1 LIVHAILIA
10 LAVVGFSASPA
21 LAGPLGGLFALLA
34 TPAMGTLSIG
44 GGILGSLAVRL
55 VTSVALSALSR
66 ALQPRPPVTGIR
78 TEQTLAGAVHPETF
92 ILGKYATGG
101 VLMAPPMTHG
111 RAGRTPNAYLN
122 YVVELAG
129 IPGHTLTG
137 IFVDGEEVDI
147 LPDDPHEDYGQ
158 RLGGRFLGRA
168 WVRYHDGTQTSA
180 DAMLLAKY
188 PAPYIRPWPST
199 MVAPGICYAVLTF
212 LFDRDVYQSL
222 PQVRF
227 VLQGLPL
234 IDPRTGT
241 AAQTDNPVV
250 MLYNLYR
257 GITLPSGDVWGGGV
271 PADDLPQAAW
281 AAAADACDATVTVGA
296 GTQPRYR
303 AGYEVTVQDEPF
315 AVVDELAKAC
325 GGVLI
330 ETGGVW
336 VPRVGGPG
344 LPVLFVTDD
353 DIIAGESEEYDPFP
367 EQIYNA
373 ITATFPSPASQWA
386 VVETPPRL
394 NAEWEAEDG
403 NRRLRTTL
411 QLPAVPYRR
420 QARRLIADLITDH
433 RRMKRHALTLG
444 PGALALTA
452 GDVIAWTS
460 DQHGYDAKTFEV
472 VELVRDLLTQQSRL
486 SLREVDPTDWG
497 QIGDVT
503 LPSPVSPSPGLAGPQ
518 SVALTAVPWV
528 LAVSGVNRR
537 GGIYCE
543 WDPEAAEDARG
554 VRLAVRQAGDT
565 GSGREY
571 PLYRNDAGR
580 AVLVD
585 GLVPGDHEVRARYVL
600 SRATAWSGWVPVEVP
615 DVRVTLADLEADIVS
630 WLGTMEGWID
640 AGITDLPATLIAG
653 GERWRELFDEVHRLA
668 AEVGEIAADERVVR
682 LETDRAL
689 AQVRQT
695 FEVRIVDVEG
705 LVGATA
711 SAVTEVLASIPALA
725 TAASVATLTA
735 TVVAQGDTI
744 AAQGSAITTINAT
757 LPGLATA
764 ASVASLTATVVA
776 QGDTIAAQGSA
787 ITTINATLPGLA
799 TAASVASLTSTV
811 TAQGSTI
818 TAQGSAITTINA
830 TLPGLATA
838 ASVASLTSTVTAQGS
853 TITALSDAL
862 IAATA
867 AVGGTVADARFRA
880 TAVTGPSGFARVGL
894 QVRYDSG
901 DTFRSAGLFLDAPA
915 NPANPTRVAVQ
926 ADQFAVI
933 VGSTGVVPFNVTAGE
948 VRVSVPVVSSNYA
961 ESGGV
966 PTAGF
971 RLDPATGTIKAVEVI
986 ARLAIAPAAVND
998 AENASH
1004 NGNYTPAALNTWY
1017 TLIEIALSNTVLG
1030 EQWVVVAGGEY
1041 RQQTGTKSY
1050 NGDSYSV
1057 AWTPRVNV
1065 QRRTQ
1070 KNSGASFSS
1079 WQNIGTESVAS
1090 STSYDQ
1096 FTALTATAGKYHTVE
1111 YRVQVRLDG
1120 SSVPSGLPTN
1130 QYPAT
1135 PVCFRDYALTARRP
1149 QR

>member
-1 LIVHAILIA
+1 MRAVLIA
-10 LAVVGFSASPA
+10 LAAVAFSATPA

-78 TEQTLAGAVHPETF
+78 TEQTLAGAVQPETF

-101 VLMAPPMTHG
+101 VFMAPPMTHG

-129 IPGHTLTG
+129 IPGHTLAG
-137 IFVDGEEVDI
+137 LIIDGEDVDI

-168 WVRYHDGTQTSA
+168 WVRYHDGTQAAA
-180 DAMLLAKY
+180 DAMMLAKY
-188 PAPYIRPWPST
+188 PAPYIRPWSST
-199 MVAPGICYAVLTF
+199 MVATGICYAVLTF
-212 LFDRDVYQSL
+212 LIDREVYQSL

-241 AAQTDNPVV
+241 AAQTDNPAV
-250 MLYNLYR
+250 MLYNIYR

-271 PADDLPQAAW
+271 PAEDLPQAAW
-281 AAAADACDATVTVGA
+281 AAAANACDATVTVGA

-315 AVVDELAKAC
+315 AVIDELAKAC
-325 GGVLI
+325 GGVLV

-344 LPVLFVTDD
+344 LPVLFISDG
-353 DIIAGESEEYDPFP
+353 DIIAGESEDYDPFP

-373 ITATFPSPASQWA
+373 ISATYPEPASQWA

-394 NAEWEAEDG
+394 NAGWEAEDG
-403 NRRLRTTL
+403 GRRLRTTL

-444 PGALALTA
+444 SGALALTA

-460 DQHGYDAKTFEV
+460 DQHGYAGKTFEI

-497 QIGDVT
+497 QTGDVT
-503 LPSPVSPSPGLAGPQ
+503 LPSPVSPSPGLAGAQ
-518 SVALTAVPWV
+518 SVALTAAPWV

-585 GLVPGDHEVRARYVL
+585 GLVPGDHEVRARYAL

-653 GERWRELFDEVHRLA
+653 GDRWRELFDEVHRLA
-668 AEVGEIAADERVVR
+668 AEVGEIAADERLVR
-682 LETDRAL
+682 LEADRAL

-705 LVGATA
+705 LVGASA
-711 SAVTEVLASIPALA
+711 SAVTEVLTAIP
-725 TAASVATLTA
+725 
-735 TVVAQGDTI
+735 DM
-744 AAQGSAITTINAT
+744 
-757 LPGLATA
+757 ATA

-776 QGDTIAAQGSA
+776 QGDTIA
-787 ITTINATLPGLA
+787 
-799 TAASVASLTSTV
+799 
-811 TAQGSTI
+811 
-818 TAQGSAITTINA
+818 AQGSAITTINA

-901 DTFRSAGLFLDAPA
+901 DTFRSAGLFLDAPS

-933 VGSTGVVPFNVTAGE
+933 VGSTGVVPFVVTAGE

-971 RLDPATGTIKAVEVI
+971 RLDPATGTIKAVNVI
-986 ARLAIAPAAVND
+986 SRLAIAPGAVSD
-998 AENASH
+998 VEIVSLTSAYRWLSATYTTRATISLGVVDPADLWQIHCSLQARALSES
-1004 NGNYTPAALNTWY
+1004 GNTLNT
-1017 TLIEIALSNTVLG
+1017 
-1030 EQWVVVAGGEY
+1030 
-1041 RQQTGTKSY
+1041 RF
-1050 NGDSYSV
+1050 
-1057 AWTPRVNV
+1057 RV
-1065 QRRTQ
+1065 QRRYRYDGVWEDYATVF
-1070 KNSGASFSS
+1070 GAIDAPTGN
-1079 WQNIGTESVAS
+1079 WRRYNWAEVIGGDYE
-1090 STSYDQ
+1090 DI
-1096 FTALTATAGKYHTVE
+1096 E
-1111 YRVQVRLDG
+1111 YRFQTLTSG
-1120 SSVPSGLPTN
+1120 SEAPSGNIYQRL
-1130 QYPAT
+1130 
-1135 PVCFRDYALTARRP
+1135 VLSGRRVM
-1149 QR
+1149 R